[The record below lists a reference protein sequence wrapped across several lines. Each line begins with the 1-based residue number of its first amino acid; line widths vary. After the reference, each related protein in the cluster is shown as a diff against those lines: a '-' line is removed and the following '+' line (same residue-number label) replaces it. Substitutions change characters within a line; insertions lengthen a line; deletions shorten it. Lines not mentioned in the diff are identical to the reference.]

1 MKAEFDKFAKNYRTT
16 HTAPLALT
24 GESSEFFTEYKAE
37 KLAEW
42 LPEFFKGT
50 PTAILDFGC
59 GDGLMTEKVQKQFP
73 QTKLYGCD
81 PSPESIKVAQK
92 NHPDITFEVSEAD
105 VSCFEDEQFDVIFAA
120 GVFHHIPFSEH
131 AGYIQDLYRILTK
144 NGVLILFELNPF
156 NPGTQYIFKHTP
168 MDANATML
176 TPQYTR
182 KLLQPYGNTKVKFYG
197 FFPHF
202 LRGLRCTEKFLTSIP
217 LGGLYASF
225 LKKLPH
231 KKP

>member
-1 MKAEFDKFAKNYRTT
+1 MKAEFDDYIKEYRKDQDSYLN
-16 HTAPLALT
+16 AT
-24 GESSEFFTEYKAE
+24 GESSEFFTIYKTQ

-50 PTAILDFGC
+50 PKTILDFGC

-73 QTKLYGCD
+73 ETKLFGCD

-92 NHPDITFEVSEAD
+92 NHPEITFEVSGAD
-105 VSCFEDEQFDVIFAA
+105 LSCFKDEQFDVIFAA

-131 AGYIQDLYRILTK
+131 AGYIQELHRVLTK

-156 NPGTQYIFKHTP
+156 NPGTQYIFNTCPIEK
-168 MDANATML
+168 NAKML
-176 TPQYTR
+176 NPLYAR
-182 KLLQPYGNTKVKFYG
+182 NLLKEYGSPTLKFYS

-202 LRGLRCTEKFLTSIP
+202 LRGFRCTEKFLTKVP
-217 LGGLYASF
+217 LGGLYATF
-225 LKKLPH
+225 LKKEAS
-231 KKP
+231 KK